1 MITETIGNYTYYT
14 DGRVYSHKKKMFLT
28 GNIDKDGYNRI
39 KQNGKY
45 EGRHIVIA
53 RVFIPNPDNL
63 PQVNHKDEN
72 PLNNCVD
79 NLEWCTAE
87 YNINYGT
94 RNKRV
99 AEKLSKKIAQYTL
112 DGRLVKIWDSM
123 MDIERELGY
132 AAGHI
137 CRCCKGQRKTA
148 YGFIWKYQIPSSA
161 LQ

>member
-1 MITETIGNYTYYT
+1 MDRETIGNYTYYT
-14 DGRVYSHKKKMFLT
+14 DGSVYSHKKKMFLT
-28 GNIDKDGYNRI
+28 GKVDEDGYNCI

-45 EGRHIVIA
+45 ERRHIVIA

-72 PLNNCVD
+72 PLNNCVE

-99 AEKLSKKIAQYTL
+99 AEKLSKKIEQYTL

-123 MDIERELGY
+123 RDIERELGY
-132 AAGHI
+132 SSGHI
-137 CRCCKGQRKTA
+137 CRCCKGQRKSA
-148 YGFIWKYQIPSSA
+148 YGFIWAYA
-161 LQ
+161 DD